1 MSIIKHRVDV
11 PEYIDSQRMVSLKSM
26 GNISEISIS
35 DRQNGGATIVPVSKD
50 EYVLVS
56 TGELK
61 QVEHHAIDRTEN
73 LRNLEKTMRGLADLI
88 NANVS
93 PENAECCR
101 FITLTYRENMQNPE
115 KLYKDF
121 KNFNKRFK
129 RYMEK
134 LGQHYSYIVTIEA
147 QARGAF
153 HLHSIFIFNDKAP
166 FLDNSVIAEMW
177 GLGFVSIKAMD
188 KNIDDIGRYLTAY
201 LADLPIENGN
211 ILPAEAAG
219 GSIKDV
225 QTDGKSKRI
234 IKGARLKLLPVG
246 IRIYRYSRGI
256 QKPEVTKL
264 SYGEATEILSD
275 EGFSKV
281 NEYAVEITDIERDFK
296 SKYVKQTFKK
306 HINPSLKAENLKGG
320 GKIEKS

>member
-1 MSIIKHRVDV
+1 MSIIKNRVDV
-11 PEYIDSQRMVSLKSM
+11 PEYIDPRRMVSMKSM

-56 TGELK
+56 TGELR
-61 QVEHHAIDRTEN
+61 QVEHHAINRTGN
-73 LRNLEKTMRGLADLI
+73 TRNLEKTMRSLADLI

-101 FITLTYRENMQNPE
+101 FMTFTYRENMQDAE
-115 KLYKDF
+115 RLYKDF
-121 KNFNKRFK
+121 RNFNKRFK

-134 LGQHYSYIVTIEA
+134 LSRHYEYIITIEA

-153 HLHSIFIFNDKAP
+153 HLHGIFIFSEKAP
-166 FLDNSVIAEMW
+166 FIENAVLAEMW
-177 GLGFVSIKAMD
+177 GFGFVSIIAMD
-188 KNIDDIGRYLTAY
+188 KNIDDIGKYLVCY
-201 LADLPIENGN
+201 LKNLPVENDDA
-211 ILPAEAAG
+211 LPTEAVG
-219 GSIKDV
+219 GSIKEV
-225 QTDGKSKRI
+225 QTNGKSKRI

-256 QKPEVTKL
+256 KKPEVTKI

-275 EGFSKV
+275 GGFSKV

-306 HINPSLKAENLKGG
+306 HINASWRSDNKKGR
-320 GKIEKS
+320 

>member
-1 MSIIKHRVDV
+1 MSNIKHRIDV
-11 PEYIDSQRMVSLKSM
+11 PGYIDSQRMVSLKSM
-26 GNISEISIS
+26 GNISEIFIS
-35 DRQNGGATIVPVSKD
+35 DRQNGGATIIPVSKD

-61 QVEHHAIDRTEN
+61 LVKHHAIDRTEN

-101 FITLTYRENMQNPE
+101 FITLTYRENMRDSEQ
-115 KLYKDF
+115 LYTDF

-129 RYMEK
+129 RYIEK
-134 LGQHYSYIVTIEA
+134 LGYHYEYLVTIEA

-153 HLHSIFIFNDKAP
+153 HFHSIFIFNGKAP
-166 FLDNSVIAEMW
+166 FIENSVITEMW
-177 GLGFVSIKAMD
+177 GFGFVSIKAMD
-188 KNIDDIGRYLTAY
+188 KNIDDIGKYLTAY
-201 LADLPIENGN
+201 LTDLPVEGDSEFPSEVVGGEIKEIE
-211 ILPAEAAG
+211 AE
-219 GSIKDV
+219 
-225 QTDGKSKRI
+225 GKSKRI

-256 QKPEVTKL
+256 KKPVTVKMP
-264 SYGEATEILSD
+264 YGEALDALSD
-275 EGFSKV
+275 AGFSKV
-281 NEYAVEITDIERDFK
+281 QEYAVEITDIERDFK

-306 HINPSLKAENLKGG
+306 HINASWQPKNKGG
-320 GKIEKS
+320 GNNEKF